1 MKALKLAVAEPSAI
15 LRCGIIAVLRRL
27 PAPDV
32 DILEIADISQLTVQ
46 LSRHRPDVLVVNPAS
61 LGFCTPQQLR
71 VQTGCEGLRCIAL
84 QMSVTDAATLNAY
97 DDVLSVYDPVETL
110 REKIMQ
116 PVGDAPREERQ
127 EPLSARE
134 REIVVCIVKM
144 LEIGCGKGQFAR
156 EIAKRNPDKNFLAVE
171 KSSNVIVDA
180 AQMAIDEGI
189 PNLRFARGE
198 AEYLDCFIPEKS
210 VECIYLNFSCPY
222 PKNTYARHRL
232 TYRAFLEIY
241 RRILVDK
248 GEIYQKTDNMHFFE
262 FSLEE
267 FSAANYGLKNISLD
281 LHNSGFEGNI
291 VTEYEKKFSDMG
303 MPIYRLEAF
312 VK

>member
-1 MKALKLAVAEPSAI
+1 MRMRRKKNLEARLEACGDYI
-15 LRCGIIAVLRRL
+15 LYLDR
-27 PAPDV
+27 DEKNFQ
-32 DILEIADISQLTVQ
+32 DKSNKQLI
-46 LSRHRPDVLVVNPAS
+46 D
-61 LGFCTPQQLR
+61 F
-71 VQTGCEGLRCIAL
+71 
-84 QMSVTDAATLNAY
+84 
-97 DDVLSVYDPVETL
+97 
-110 REKIMQ
+110 EKIF
-116 PVGDAPREERQ
+116 GNSN
-127 EPLSARE
+127 PL
-134 REIVVCIVKM
+134 V

-189 PNLRFARGE
+189 PNLRFAR
-198 AEYLDCFIPEKS
+198 
-210 VECIYLNFSCPY
+210 
-222 PKNTYARHRL
+222 
-232 TYRAFLEIY
+232 
-241 RRILVDK
+241 

>member
-1 MKALKLAVAEPSAI
+1 MRMRRKKNLEARLEACGDYI
-15 LRCGIIAVLRRL
+15 LYLDR
-27 PAPDV
+27 DEKNFQ
-32 DILEIADISQLTVQ
+32 DKSNKQLI
-46 LSRHRPDVLVVNPAS
+46 D
-61 LGFCTPQQLR
+61 F
-71 VQTGCEGLRCIAL
+71 
-84 QMSVTDAATLNAY
+84 
-97 DDVLSVYDPVETL
+97 
-110 REKIMQ
+110 EKIF
-116 PVGDAPREERQ
+116 GNSN
-127 EPLSARE
+127 PL
-134 REIVVCIVKM
+134 V

-241 RRILVDK
+241 RRILWTKARYTKRPTICTSLSSPWRSSLRQITDL
-248 GEIYQKTDNMHFFE
+248 KTFLSTFTT
-262 FSLEE
+262 
-267 FSAANYGLKNISLD
+267 AASRAIS
-281 LHNSGFEGNI
+281 
-291 VTEYEKKFSDMG
+291 
-303 MPIYRLEAF
+303 
-312 VK
+312 

>member
-1 MKALKLAVAEPSAI
+1 
-15 LRCGIIAVLRRL
+15 
-27 PAPDV
+27 
-32 DILEIADISQLTVQ
+32 
-46 LSRHRPDVLVVNPAS
+46 
-61 LGFCTPQQLR
+61 
-71 VQTGCEGLRCIAL
+71 
-84 QMSVTDAATLNAY
+84 
-97 DDVLSVYDPVETL
+97 
-110 REKIMQ
+110 
-116 PVGDAPREERQ
+116 
-127 EPLSARE
+127 
-134 REIVVCIVKM
+134 M

-156 EIAKRNPDKNFLAVE
+156 EIAKRDPDKNFLAVE

-248 GEIYQKTDNMHFFE
+248 GEIYQKTDNMHFLSSPWRS
-262 FSLEE
+262 SLRQITDLKT
-267 FSAANYGLKNISLD
+267 FLSTFTTAASRAIS
-281 LHNSGFEGNI
+281 
-291 VTEYEKKFSDMG
+291 
-303 MPIYRLEAF
+303 
-312 VK
+312 